1 MERNRL
7 IRRRFKCF
15 TCSFVVDQF
24 AHFALHHS
32 QCFPR
37 RLLHQQPQLP
47 QVGKCEQ
54 VVDSITL
61 MRSSRENENDYTRGS
76 WTVVQVER
84 MRLAMSVCRTR
95 KAALPELQRWIT
107 ARTFFCRILRCCSE
121 VDLQPPK
128 SNQFMWRRHLLFQ
141 KFPQGVLEILR
152 REGRRDFSGA
162 EASKQTQYI

>member
-61 MRSSRENENDYTRGS
+61 MRSSRENDTLH
-76 WTVVQVER
+76 Q
-84 MRLAMSVCRTR
+84 RLLNCGPGG
-95 KAALPELQRWIT
+95 KDEI
-107 ARTFFCRILRCCSE
+107 
-121 VDLQPPK
+121 VDV
-128 SNQFMWRRHLLFQ
+128 R
-141 KFPQGVLEILR
+141 V
-152 REGRRDFSGA
+152 
-162 EASKQTQYI
+162 